1 MNLIPEISGLDFKSK
16 VLQSKEPVLV
26 AFLAP
31 WSEPCRT
38 ARLVLNEVASACA
51 GTVKMVIVKADEN
64 PDLGVW
70 YDIHSVPTLLYF
82 VGGSLQAKVIGTA
95 SKEAILA
102 KLQPVAHSSGAAPP
116 PGEKEGNEPHKR

>member
-1 MNLIPEISGLDFKSK
+1 MSSIPELSGLDFQSK
-16 VLQSKEPVLV
+16 VLQSTEPVLV

-31 WSEPCRT
+31 WSQPCQT
-38 ARLVLNEVASACA
+38 ARLVLDEVASGCT
-51 GTVKMVIVKADEN
+51 GTLNVFTVNADDN

-102 KLQPVAHSSGAAPP
+102 KLQSVDHSGRATPP
-116 PGEKEGNEPHKR
+116 TR